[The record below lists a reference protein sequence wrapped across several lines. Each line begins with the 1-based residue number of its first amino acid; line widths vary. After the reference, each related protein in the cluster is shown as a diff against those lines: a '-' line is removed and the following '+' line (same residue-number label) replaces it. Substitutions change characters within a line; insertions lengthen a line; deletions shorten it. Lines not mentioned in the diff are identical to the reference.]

1 MERTTKMGSCLAAL
15 MLWACNIESQYG
27 DLGTRPVDSAS
38 TDGGVSAPDLAPA
51 PADLAGL
58 CGDPVKL
65 AAYPRCAAA
74 SDQWSCTA
82 AEVGTQD
89 PHYSFLAAATQTRP
103 ASQQLKT
110 KSGWHKTCGV
120 VDCLRVLQ
128 TRSSSVT
135 VADSTQRGRLWRARS
150 VCERTTACVGRDKQ
164 LGLPKYVTHKEFTYG
179 GFQVRNA

>member
-15 MLWACNIESQYG
+15 MLWACNVEPQYG

-74 SDQWSCTA
+74 SDPWSCTA
-82 AEVGTQD
+82 AGGRWNPGGIFPPWCQCPTGQEKCSCTKFSDCIAGCL
-89 PHYSFLAAATQTRP
+89 SAARP
-103 ASQQLKT
+103 CAEALMGS
-110 KSGWHKTCGV
+110 CA
-120 VDCLRVLQ
+120 D
-128 TRSSSVT
+128 SSS
-135 VADSTQRGRLWRARS
+135 L
-150 VCERTTACVGRDKQ
+150 VGCLCILDNQ
-164 LGLPKYVTHKEFTYG
+164 GLPFEVCF
-179 GFQVRNA
+179 N